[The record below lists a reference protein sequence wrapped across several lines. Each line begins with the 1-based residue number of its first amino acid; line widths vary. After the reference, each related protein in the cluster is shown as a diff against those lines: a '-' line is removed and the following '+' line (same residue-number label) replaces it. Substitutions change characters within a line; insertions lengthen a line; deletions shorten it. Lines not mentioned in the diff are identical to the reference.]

1 MYKVEDVD
9 MQRPAGVLF
18 DMMWEPHG
26 IGIVRERASQDVEKV
41 TTTIFPPAFVLSYF
55 CCLLVFFLSFR
66 RQQSRTLTRG
76 PTFRV
81 SMMPTQMLLEAIR
94 VVELTREGY

>member
-41 TTTIFPPAFVLSYF
+41 IAAIFPLLSYF
-55 CCLLVFFLSFR
+55 PYFC
-66 RQQSRTLTRG
+66 
-76 PTFRV
+76 
-81 SMMPTQMLLEAIR
+81 PTQMLLAEIR
-94 VVELTREGY
+94 VVELTRRRLLTLKVVRLFMFLV